1 MDYRKYDVVFGKF
14 PIEEDGSVQSGER
27 PAIVIQN
34 NIGNKFS
41 PTLLVLPLSS
51 QLKKLN
57 MPTHM
62 VLKSDK
68 DNGLTK
74 TSMLV
79 AEHPKTINKEKVRK
93 IGQIIDRNL
102 QRKIFRCFVYS
113 AAYGD
118 DDKDLCE
125 LEFSREVV

>member
-1 MDYRKYDVVFGKF
+1 MDYKKYDVIFGKF

-34 NIGNKFS
+34 NIGNKYS

-51 QLKKLN
+51 QLKKIK

-62 VLKSDK
+62 ILERDR

-79 AEHPKTINKEKVRK
+79 AEQPKTINKNKVKK
-93 IGQIIDRNL
+93 IGRIMNREL

-118 DDKDLCE
+118 DDDDLSE
-125 LEFSREVV
+125 LNFARRCN